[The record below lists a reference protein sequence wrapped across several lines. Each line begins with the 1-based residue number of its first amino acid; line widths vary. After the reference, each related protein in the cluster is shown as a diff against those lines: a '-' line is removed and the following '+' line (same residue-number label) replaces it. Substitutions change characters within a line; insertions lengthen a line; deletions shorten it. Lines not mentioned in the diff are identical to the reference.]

1 MVCVWGFGMESARI
15 RRHHLIEEAKAEL
28 DLAYEEVKGAEQ
40 TIMSLED
47 EYNEQIKEIDRA
59 NGVPYEEKLAQLMG
73 EKESRQERLA
83 IDSLYD
89 LQTCAVERF
98 AMVCAAFT
106 IVASVED
113 EGISLELLRKV
124 LFREDEMRQNKVEI
138 DQILRSFARGLR
150 DYSKKASNRENDHKV
165 RNSWANIEG
174 LLRGF
179 GRKI

>member
-1 MVCVWGFGMESARI
+1 MQIAKI

-28 DLAYEEVKGAEQ
+28 DLAYEEVKRAEQ

-47 EYNEQIKEIDRA
+47 EYNDRIKEIGQA
-59 NGVPYEEKLAQLMG
+59 NGVSYEAKLAELMG
-73 EKESRQERLA
+73 EKGSRQERLD

-89 LQTCAVERF
+89 LQSCAVERF

-113 EGISLELLRKV
+113 EDIYLELLRKV

-138 DQILRSFARGLR
+138 DRALRSFARGLR
-150 DYSKKASNRENDHKV
+150 DYSKKASNRENDLKV
-165 RNSWANIEG
+165 RESWANLEG